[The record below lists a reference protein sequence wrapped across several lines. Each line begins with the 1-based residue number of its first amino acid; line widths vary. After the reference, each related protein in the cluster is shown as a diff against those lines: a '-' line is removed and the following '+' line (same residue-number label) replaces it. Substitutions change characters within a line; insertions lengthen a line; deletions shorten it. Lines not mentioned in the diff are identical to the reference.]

1 MGQHRCQH
9 KAWRRVP
16 PYALQR
22 RTPICTPALP
32 LRVIVGISAGMFDP
46 QTVPVTQDILLLVAR
61 IDAFRGMWR
70 AFGTLAPERLSALLR
85 VATIKSIGPSTRI

>member
-1 MGQHRCQH
+1 
-9 KAWRRVP
+9 
-16 PYALQR
+16 
-22 RTPICTPALP
+22 
-32 LRVIVGISAGMFDP
+32 MFDP